1 VNTIKQ
7 TAEFT
12 AWLKGLKDLAGKAKI
27 IIRLKR
33 AASGNFGDCKHF
45 DGITEMRIDTGPG
58 YRVYLARKGDTVY
71 ILLNGG
77 NKKSQEADIKKA
89 KTLWAK
95 LES

>member
-1 VNTIKQ
+1 
-7 TAEFT
+7 
-12 AWLKGLKDLAGKAKI
+12 
-27 IIRLKR
+27 
-33 AASGNFGDCKHF
+33 
-45 DGITEMRIDTGPG
+45 MRIDTGPG

-77 NKKSQEADIKKA
+77 DKKSQEADIKKA